1 MDNQEQEV
9 KERNLNVDSEVIQPN
24 FDQEGTPDESS
35 TEQKPGEE
43 TSETKEDLVKNEPEE
58 ENSGD
63 KQSEDEQQPVE
74 KQEVIIKDVEGET
87 PREKAL
93 RLEITKLRGQI
104 REKNSITPPSKDVD
118 NNLVSKGYHPEEIK
132 KVKELLND
140 LGYVNKDEI
149 QKSEKQKVIDSFI
162 NKHPEYLPQ
171 NDKDDV
177 LWNAVNNEFNSGFYN
192 NRSDNPVVI
201 SKILEDIHA
210 KLNSSKSNKTVNQAA
225 ISAQQAKI
233 KSAGVGN
240 SGVQPPTSTK
250 SKTIDPNVK
259 AFLKDFTDEELADI
273 SSK

>member
-201 SKILEDIHA
+201 NKILEDIHA

-250 SKTIDPNVK
+250 SKTIDPNVR

>member
-250 SKTIDPNVK
+250 SKTIDPNVR